1 MSNQKYVRLDEASLD
16 FIEIAKGLGYQ
27 LDKVKSS
34 KKIKVLVS
42 ESKRLAVYD
51 NGSKGHFYINQ
62 KDSNEKGS
70 IIDLVKR
77 ELGCD
82 FLRAKDFITGAQ
94 IAPLSPRT
102 EAPEWAEEGKKD
114 FDGAY
119 SKSKYPNESAYLT
132 EVRGIAPEVLAL
144 SNDTKQGTD
153 TNLFYHRDSQG
164 RLTGYEYRDEK
175 RKGFAKGGAK
185 SLFSIWGSDEVK
197 SLVVVESA
205 INALSYLQILLLKD
219 ELKEAYLHPL
229 IVSTA
234 GRPSQ
239 AQKDQIKALVGR
251 YKPEVIILGQDNDQG
266 GDGDRQAEE
275 LKECLAGHKVIR
287 HKPKAND
294 WNDELKNT
302 N

>member
-1 MSNQKYVRLDEASLD
+1 MNGKKYERLDETSLD
-16 FIEIAKGLGYQ
+16 FTTIAEKFGYRV
-27 LDKVKSS
+27 DKTRSS
-34 KKIKVLVS
+34 KKITILVS

-144 SNDTKQGTD
+144 SADTRQGTD

-197 SLVVVESA
+197 SLIIVESA
-205 INALSYLQILLLKD
+205 INALSYMQILLLKD
-219 ELKEAYLHPL
+219 DLKEAYLHPL

-234 GRPSQ
+234 GRSSQ
-239 AQKDQIKALVGR
+239 SQKDHIKALADR
-251 YKPEVIILGQDNDQG
+251 YKPEFIILGQDNDKG
-266 GDGDRQAEE
+266 GDGDKQADE
-275 LKECLAGHKVIR
+275 LKAVLNEFKTIR
-287 HKPKAND
+287 HKPQLND
-294 WNDELKNT
+294 WNDELNK
-302 N
+302 